1 VEEIVAG
8 AVTQIVRRL
17 RGPGPFAAIWAATAL
32 LFAISP
38 LIAAGSVGTGA
49 IKAMLPFAGI
59 LAIAAVGQTL
69 VVQQRGLDLS
79 VPGTMSLAAA
89 LITTVPGGSS
99 GKLPVALAVVALAA
113 VACGLVIGLLVTRLG
128 VTPLVAT
135 LGVNALAIGTVVKVT
150 GGSIASSVPSNLS
163 RFAGRTMLGV
173 PMLAVLAAALIVVV
187 WWLMRRTVGG
197 RRFQLVGANPAA
209 AQVAGIA
216 VARYQVAAYVAA
228 SLCYAAAGVLLA
240 GLSTAPSLFAG
251 NPYLLPSIAAVVLGG
266 TSLAGGRGSV
276 VATGVGALFLS
287 QLDQV
292 VLATGSAIG
301 VQTVIQG
308 AIVALGMGLREVPW
322 HRVLHCGNGDAAPA
336 APPAP
341 RAAPVTPKAT
351 PTAPAALPADGPDET
366 TSLAPSPASVQSNR
380 GS

>member
-1 VEEIVAG
+1 
-8 AVTQIVRRL
+8 
-17 RGPGPFAAIWAATAL
+17 
-32 LFAISP
+32 
-38 LIAAGSVGTGA
+38 
-49 IKAMLPFAGI
+49 MLPFTGV

-89 LITTVPGGSS
+89 LITTVPGGRSS
-99 GKLPVALAVVALAA
+99 ELPVALVVVALAA

-135 LGVNALAIGTVVKVT
+135 LGVNALALGTVVKIT
-150 GGSIASSVPSNLS
+150 GGSIASTVPSNLS
-163 RFAGRTMLGV
+163 RFVGRTVLGV
-173 PMLAVLAAALIVVV
+173 PMLAVLAAALIVAVS
-187 WWLMRRTVGG
+187 WLMRRTVGG
-197 RRFQLVGANPAA
+197 RRFQLVGANSAA
-209 AQVAGIA
+209 AHVAGIA

-240 GLSTAPSLFAG
+240 GLSSAPSLFAG

-292 VLATGSAIG
+292 VLATGAAIG
-301 VQTVIQG
+301 VQNVIQG
-308 AIVALGMGLREVPW
+308 AIVALGMGLRNVPW
-322 HRVLHCGNGDAAPA
+322 PRVLHRGHGDAPPA
-336 APPAP
+336 AP
-341 RAAPVTPKAT
+341 RAAPVTPQAL
-351 PTAPAALPADGPDET
+351 PTAPPAVPADGPDQT
-366 TSLAPSPASVQSNR
+366 TSLAPSPASVQSTR